1 VAVTFVCC
9 TFVSALSPRSYCK
22 FDDECMNLL
31 KASINEMGH
40 SARARD
46 KILLVA
52 CTAADLDEGP
62 VM

>member
-1 VAVTFVCC
+1 
-9 TFVSALSPRSYCK
+9 
-22 FDDECMNLL
+22 MNLL